1 MRRKR
6 SLWITFR
13 FFFGSTDII
22 LCMITKRQKQ
32 IFDFIVFFES
42 KKDFS
47 PSLKEIKNHFKLS
60 SESTVHQHLEALKKK
75 GYLDKNKNQPRGIEL
90 SELEKFI
97 YIPLVG
103 KIAAGQPIEAI
114 EFPSESIAVSKNEI
128 RNEGQHYALRVVG
141 DSMIGEGI
149 FNGDT
154 VIIRKQESA
163 DDGQTIVAIIDDNL
177 ATLKKIYRE
186 KNRIR
191 LQPANPTLF
200 PIYREEVEV
209 RGVVIKVIRSL
220 ESTAK
225 NVDKNIPTPY
235 ITEKDELFSQKDYD
249 LNKIYNLDCPEFMRN
264 VKDNS
269 IDLIFADPPYNLS
282 KSNFKMKF
290 SKTGGADLST
300 DKGAWDKLSK
310 DEFEVFTE
318 KWLKESFRILKKTG
332 SIWVAGTYH
341 NIHLTGYLL
350 EKIGFEILNEIL
362 WHKTDAT
369 PNLSCTRFVA
379 DHENFLWA
387 RKDKKNV
394 FNYEDVKRINGGK
407 QMRSIWPRGKTAGGK
422 RVHPTQKPEWL
433 LERIILATSKKNAV
447 VFDPFLGSGTTA
459 VVAKKLGRQYLGTEL
474 DRDYFKIAEAR
485 INNTT
490 CNSIT

>member
-1 MRRKR
+1 MLTLK
-6 SLWITFR
+6 
-13 FFFGSTDII
+13 
-22 LCMITKRQKQ
+22 QK
-32 IFDFIVFFES
+32 
-42 KKDFS
+42 KTKDFVT
-47 PSLKEIKNHFKLS
+47 KMI
-60 SESTVHQHLEALKKK
+60 KKK
-75 GYLDKNKNQPRGIEL
+75 GVAPSEREVARHFRISASTAHEHLEMLREKGYLQKDPRRARGIKVIEPDVNL
-90 SELEKFI
+90 VF
-97 YIPLVG
+97 IPLLG
-103 KIAAGQPIEAI
+103 TIAAGQPIETI
-114 EFPSESIAVSKNEI
+114 EIPKETIALSRGEVPNGEL
-128 RNEGQHYALRVVG
+128 YALRVEG
-141 DSMIGEGI
+141 DSMVDEGI
-149 FNGDT
+149 FSGDT
-154 VIIRKQESA
+154 VVIRKQETA
-163 DDGQTIVAIIDDNL
+163 DDGQTVVAIIDDNL

-220 ESTAK
+220 ESTTNDA
-225 NVDKNIPTPY
+225 NKNIPTPY
-235 ITEKDELFSQKDYD
+235 IVKKDELFSQKDYD
-249 LNKIYNLDCPEFMRN
+249 LNKIYNLDCLEFMKN
-264 VKDNS
+264 VKDDS

-387 RKDKKNV
+387 RKDKKNI

-474 DRDYFKIAEAR
+474 DKGYFKIAEAR
-485 INNTT
+485 INNT
-490 CNSIT
+490 